1 MINQMPN
8 FDLLA
13 LQPKT
18 TGVINAGDVIRVAD
32 PDGIQRYA
40 IVVSE
45 SPEIGMSVD
54 EALSHPVIT
63 GVFTQ

>member
-18 TGVINAGDVIRVAD
+18 TGAINAGDVIQVTD

-40 IVVSE
+40 IMIPE
-45 SPEIGMSVD
+45 SPEIGMNVD
-54 EALSHPVIT
+54 TALQHPVVT